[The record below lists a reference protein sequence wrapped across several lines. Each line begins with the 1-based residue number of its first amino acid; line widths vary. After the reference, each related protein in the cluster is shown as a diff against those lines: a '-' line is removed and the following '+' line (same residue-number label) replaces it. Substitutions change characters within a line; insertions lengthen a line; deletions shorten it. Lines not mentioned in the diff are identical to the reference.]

1 MQRTV
6 PAGQNPYFSFTR
18 SDVGADAEW
27 TFDLTVSWAEY
38 SKWVAERLAP
48 EYSCK
53 VDPGALLCH
62 RTYAGDS
69 YTLTLR
75 ASGPGA
81 ASVRAVFIARPS

>member
-1 MQRTV
+1 
-6 PAGQNPYFSFTR
+6 
-18 SDVGADAEW
+18 VGADAEW
-27 TFDLTVSWAEY
+27 SFDLTVGWAEY

-53 VDPGALLCH
+53 VEPGALLCH

-75 ASGPGA
+75 TSGSKG
-81 ASVRAVFIARPS
+81 ASVRARFIARPS